1 MLRSTLFFNVDM
13 SVFLL
18 LLVKLD
24 DLLLIIVRIYT
35 GTTLEA
41 AATTMRYI
49 DSMSTNLNLSHS

>member
-24 DLLLIIVRIYT
+24 DLLLVIIRIYI
-35 GTTLEA
+35 GGSCMLQQQR
-41 AATTMRYI
+41 ATSIRCQQT
-49 DSMSTNLNLSHS
+49 